1 MGSVFIQLAPVALFW
16 AISPVIICVVI
27 LLLSTKRSIGNTI
40 AFVLP
45 SFLGTMLVGVVLV
58 ITLQGYDYKTGSEA
72 SALTYVAA
80 IVCAAV
86 FFLIAFLFW
95 WKMPKGGKDMKLPKW
110 VQYIDEM
117 KPRTALVY
125 GTILFLNNVFLT
137 LTAVGDV
144 LRGQLSVAAGV
155 FAIISFV
162 LVGTLGM
169 WVPLTYKLV
178 APEKSIDNIERMRE
192 WLIVNNRL
200 ILILEF
206 SILGALQLVKG
217 IVGLLH

>member
-1 MGSVFIQLAPVALFW
+1 MGSVFVQIAPVALFW
-16 AISPVIICVVI
+16 ALSPVIISVVI
-27 LLLSTKRSIGNTI
+27 LLLSTRRSIGNTI

-58 ITLQGYDYKTGSEA
+58 VTLQGKDYSKNSTA
-72 SALTYVAA
+72 SDLTYVAA

-86 FFLIAFLFW
+86 FFLITFVVW
-95 WKMPKGGKDMKLPKW
+95 WKMPKGSKDMKMPKW
-110 VQYIDEM
+110 VQYLDRIT
-117 KPRTALVY
+117 PRTALIY
-125 GTILFLNNVFLT
+125 GSILFLNNVFLT

-144 LRGQLSVAAGV
+144 LRGQLTVAAGV

-178 APEKSIDNIERMRE
+178 SPDKSVEAFERMRE
-192 WLIVNNRL
+192 WLIINNRL

-217 IVGLLH
+217 IVGLVH